1 MNFQEHLSAQYIL
14 VIMPSLDKLH
24 ISFLA
29 TLEGSPRG
37 MADTQKS
44 LGGPGRVSVGTG
56 DRGERTVYPERELR
70 LRPEVSG
77 ASGLSGE
84 KEDNGRKPQS
94 QIRGGGDRES
104 LAAHLRVLCGCTVWG
119 TAGEKSVREHG
130 RPSDAKSRNAGT
142 ENNRA

>member
-56 DRGERTVYPERELR
+56 DRGERKI
-70 LRPEVSG
+70 S
-77 ASGLSGE
+77 ASQPIFNLNE
-84 KEDNGRKPQS
+84 
-94 QIRGGGDRES
+94 
-104 LAAHLRVLCGCTVWG
+104 
-119 TAGEKSVREHG
+119 
-130 RPSDAKSRNAGT
+130 GT
-142 ENNRA
+142 ESFQTTHQHMLDTAAATSSEF